1 MSRRER
7 QKADTRAELLSA
19 AHELIAEEGYEG
31 LTIRKLA
38 EKVGY
43 APMSVYSYFADKDE
57 ILLAVA
63 EDAFATLARRVASRQ
78 TDNPLESIRRGLNE
92 YAAFAIENPNEYI
105 TVFMTPKAHQ
115 HEDETFDTLKKNNPC
130 LNLLL
135 SQIDAA
141 VSRGQMKGDVFA
153 IGTMLWATIHGA
165 VSLLITFPK
174 FPFGEP
180 AVFAD
185 RMIDAG
191 MRSVIDCEIAPLG
204 DPGECGTNFKLQSS
218 FQKKLYTYIF

>member
-1 MSRRER
+1 MNAPALTRRER
-7 QKADTRAELLSA
+7 QKADTRAELLAA
-19 AHELIAEEGYEG
+19 AHKLIADEGYEG

-78 TDNPLESIRRGLNE
+78 SDNPLESIRRGLNE
-92 YAAFAIENPNEYI
+92 YAAFALENPNEYI
-105 TVFMTPKAHQ
+105 TVFMTPKTHQ

-135 SQIDAA
+135 SQINAA
-141 VSRGQMKGDVFA
+141 VSKGQMRGDVFA
-153 IGTMLWATIHGA
+153 IATMLWSSIHGA

-180 AVFAD
+180 KIFAE
-185 RMIDAG
+185 RMIDVA
-191 MRSVIDCEIAPLG
+191 MRAVTECEIETLG
-204 DPGECGTNFKLQSS
+204 DPGECGTNYK
-218 FQKKLYTYIF
+218 I

>member
-1 MSRRER
+1 MNAPAMSRRER
-7 QKADTRAELLSA
+7 QKADTRAELLAA
-19 AHELIAEEGYEG
+19 AHQLVREEGYEG

-38 EKVGY
+38 ERVGY

-78 TDNPLESIRRGLNE
+78 SDNPLESIRRGLHE
-92 YAAFAIENPNEYI
+92 YVAFALENPNEYV
-105 TVFMTPKAHQ
+105 TVFMTPKAHL
-115 HEDETFDTLKKNNPC
+115 HEEETFDTLKKSNPC

-135 SQIDAA
+135 SQIAAA

-153 IGTMLWATIHGA
+153 IATMLWSAIHGA

-180 AVFAD
+180 GAFAE
-185 RMIDAG
+185 RMIDVA
-191 MRSVIDCEIAPLG
+191 MRAVTEREIESLG
-204 DPGECGTNFKLQSS
+204 DPGDCGVVNNR
-218 FQKKLYTYIF
+218 I